1 MLNSVD
7 SEGKTGGS
15 RLANT
20 KQQRKRV
27 RIAQRQRLEN
37 LRYKSSIK
45 THFRR
50 LKDSITAGD
59 PNAAAET
66 AKKLTSTIDKA
77 AARKA
82 IHGNNAAR
90 KKSRVARLLSQL

>member
-1 MLNSVD
+1 M
-7 SEGKTGGS
+7 
-15 RLANT
+15 ANT

-45 THFRR
+45 THFRS
-50 LKDSITAGD
+50 LTASIAAGE
-59 PNAAAET
+59 AETAAET

-77 AARKA
+77 AAKNA
-82 IHGNNAAR
+82 IHSNNASR

>member
-1 MLNSVD
+1 M
-7 SEGKTGGS
+7 
-15 RLANT
+15 ANT

-45 THFRR
+45 THFRS
-50 LKDSITAGD
+50 LKASIAAGE
-59 PNAAAET
+59 AETAAET

-77 AARKA
+77 AAHNA
-82 IHGNNAAR
+82 IHSNNAAH
-90 KKSRVARLLSQL
+90 KKSRVARFLAQL

>member
-1 MLNSVD
+1 
-7 SEGKTGGS
+7 
-15 RLANT
+15 LANT

-27 RIAQRQRLEN
+27 RIAERQRLEN

-45 THFRR
+45 TYFRN
-50 LKDSITAGD
+50 LKDSVSTGDADTA
-59 PNAAAET
+59 AQT

-77 AARKA
+77 AAKHA
-82 IHGNNAAR
+82 IHGNNAAH

>member
-27 RIAQRQRLEN
+27 RTAQRQRLEN
-37 LRYKSSIK
+37 LRYKSSIR
-45 THFRR
+45 TYFRR
-50 LKDSITAGD
+50 LKDSVTAGD
-59 PNAAAET
+59 ADSAAQT
-66 AKKLTSTIDKA
+66 AKTLTSTIDKA
-77 AARKA
+77 AARNA

>member
-1 MLNSVD
+1 M
-7 SEGKTGGS
+7 
-15 RLANT
+15 ANT

-27 RIAQRQRLEN
+27 LIAQRQRLEN

-45 THFRR
+45 THFRS
-50 LKDSITAGD
+50 LKDSVAAGETE
-59 PNAAAET
+59 NAADI

-77 AARKA
+77 AAHNA
-82 IHGNNAAR
+82 IHSNNAAR

>member
-45 THFRR
+45 TYFRR
-50 LKDSITAGD
+50 LKDCVTAGD
-59 PNAAAET
+59 ADSAAQT
-66 AKKLTSTIDKA
+66 ATKLTSTIDKA

>member
-1 MLNSVD
+1 M
-7 SEGKTGGS
+7 
-15 RLANT
+15 ANT

-37 LRYKSSIK
+37 LRYKSSIN

-50 LKDSITAGD
+50 LKDSIVSGDADTA
-59 PNAAAET
+59 AQT

>member
-1 MLNSVD
+1 
-7 SEGKTGGS
+7 
-15 RLANT
+15 LANT

-50 LKDSITAGD
+50 LKDSITSGD
-59 PNAAAET
+59 ADTAAQT

-77 AARKA
+77 AALNA
-82 IHGNNAAR
+82 THGNNAAR

>member
-1 MLNSVD
+1 M
-7 SEGKTGGS
+7 
-15 RLANT
+15 ANT

-27 RIAQRQRLEN
+27 RIARRQRLEN

-45 THFRR
+45 TYFRR
-50 LKDSITAGD
+50 LTESIKTGDSD
-59 PNAAAET
+59 AAAKT

-77 AARKA
+77 AARNA
-82 IHGNNAAR
+82 IHDNNAAR

>member
-1 MLNSVD
+1 
-7 SEGKTGGS
+7 
-15 RLANT
+15 LANT

-50 LKDSITAGD
+50 LKASIDAGE
-59 PNAAAET
+59 AETAAET
-66 AKKLTSTIDKA
+66 AKKLASTIDKA
-77 AARKA
+77 AAHKA
-82 IHGNNAAR
+82 IHSNNAAR
-90 KKSRVARLLSQL
+90 KKSRVARMLSQL

>member
-1 MLNSVD
+1 
-7 SEGKTGGS
+7 
-15 RLANT
+15 LANT

-45 THFRR
+45 THFKH
-50 LKDSITAGD
+50 LKDSVTAGEAD
-59 PNAAAET
+59 AAAET
-66 AKKLTSTIDKA
+66 AKKLASTIDKA
-77 AARKA
+77 AAHNA
-82 IHGNNAAR
+82 IHDNNAAR

>member
-1 MLNSVD
+1 
-7 SEGKTGGS
+7 
-15 RLANT
+15 LANT

-50 LKDSITAGD
+50 LKDSVTGGD
-59 PNAAAET
+59 ADAAAET